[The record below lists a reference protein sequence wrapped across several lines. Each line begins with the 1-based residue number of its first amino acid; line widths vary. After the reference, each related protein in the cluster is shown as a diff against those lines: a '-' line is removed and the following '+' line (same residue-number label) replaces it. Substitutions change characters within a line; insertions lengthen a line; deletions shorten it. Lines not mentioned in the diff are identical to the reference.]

1 MQMTSFPRDRYNAD
15 EFLRGYDNSPLQM
28 DGDTWCISF
37 PITRPDADEMAIWF
51 PGTGKP
57 DEHALRQG
65 REICEKI
72 PQLDNLVQD
81 SCENEYL
88 TYKHDVSNY
97 DLYLAYIEITDS
109 TASLEYFGTIV
120 NTQWTAVF
128 TRRESGVWLRA
139 NF

>member
-1 MQMTSFPRDRYNAD
+1 MTSFPRDRYNAE

-28 DGDTWCISF
+28 DGNTWCVSF
-37 PITRPDADEMAIWF
+37 QITRPEADELAFWF
-51 PGTGKP
+51 PGTDKP
-57 DEHALRQG
+57 DERKIRLG

-72 PQLDNLVQD
+72 SQLDNLVQE
-81 SCENEYL
+81 SFETEYL
-88 TYKHDVSNY
+88 TYKHDVTNY

-120 NTQWTAVF
+120 NTQWTSVF
-128 TRRESGVWLRA
+128 TRTVSGVWVRE